1 MKTVILCGGKG
12 TRLRELTEKL
22 PKPLIEIGGKPILW
36 HVMKIYAN
44 YSYKDFVLA
53 LGYKGEMIEKYFKE
67 NPEDWNIEF
76 VHTGEETN
84 TGGRIKKVESYITDD
99 EFMAT
104 YGDGVSLINLNE
116 LLKHHAANNAIATI
130 TCVKPKS
137 RFGIVEINDQ
147 GLVNEFV
154 EKPRLPYWV
163 NGGFFVFKKEIFNYL
178 NETDVL
184 EKDVFEKLAADKKIA
199 AYKLEGFWECM
210 DTFKDM
216 QMLDELWNTGKAE
229 WKTWE

>member
-1 MKTVILCGGKG
+1 
-12 TRLRELTEKL
+12 
-22 PKPLIEIGGKPILW
+22 
-36 HVMKIYAN
+36 
-44 YSYKDFVLA
+44 
-53 LGYKGEMIEKYFKE
+53 
-67 NPEDWNIEF
+67 
-76 VHTGEETN
+76 
-84 TGGRIKKVESYITDD
+84 
-99 EFMAT
+99 
-104 YGDGVSLINLNE
+104 
-116 LLKHHAANNAIATI
+116 
-130 TCVKPKS
+130 VKPKS